1 MKLER
6 TANTKRNIF
15 IGEIDKFVGILLPF
29 IVRTMIIH
37 LMAAEYLGLMS
48 LFYSIVQ
55 MLNLVELGFGTAI
68 IYSLYKPIAED
79 DKKKINALLFFYSKV
94 YKVVGVIV
102 CVVGLGIMFFLP
114 KLIKGTIPK
123 DTNIYLSLIHI

>member
-79 DKKKINALLFFYSKV
+79 DKKKINALLFFYSKINS
-94 YKVVGVIV
+94 KVIFRRYTAFYR
-102 CVVGLGIMFFLP
+102 LTEQI
-114 KLIKGTIPK
+114 
-123 DTNIYLSLIHI
+123 IHTSI